1 MDAEP
6 DYLEVIT
13 PNMLLTGRSAMALP
27 NREFV
32 DESCPKRRL
41 AHRLELERA
50 WWDRW
55 SVHCFDSLLP
65 SQKWTTEVRSLKK
78 GDVVLIKYSD
88 KSKAGTYRLG
98 IIEDF
103 ETDED
108 GLVRTY
114 IVGYR
119 LVRSDLPVEEMR
131 LYFKGIKWKQIRVPV
146 QRLVVILPV
155 EEQEGPGFLKR
166 SRFSSVCDKI
176 VIKSCQNISDR
187 GEQLDPTFYTSA
199 SLDELDSSEFGDAIQ
214 VRGRDYLVHC
224 YRNSLV
230 KRHKV
235 QTTYRSVKILH
246 RAYSD
251 IFGCRVKLVTVGQ
264 D

>member
-1 MDAEP
+1 M
-6 DYLEVIT
+6 
-13 PNMLLTGRSAMALP
+13 
-27 NREFV
+27 
-32 DESCPKRRL
+32 
-41 AHRLELERA
+41 
-50 WWDRW
+50 
-55 SVHCFDSLLP
+55 
-65 SQKWTTEVRSLKK
+65 
-78 GDVVLIKYSD
+78 
-88 KSKAGTYRLG
+88 
-98 IIEDF
+98 
-103 ETDED
+103 ET
-108 GLVRTY
+108 
-114 IVGYR
+114 
-119 LVRSDLPVEEMR
+119 
-131 LYFKGIKWKQIRVPV
+131 IRVPV

-166 SRFSSVCDKI
+166 SGFSSVCDKI

-187 GEQLDPTFYTSA
+187 REQLDPSA

-251 IFGCRVKLVTVGQ
+251 IFGCRGKLVTVGQ